1 MCNHSVFSYFIT
13 ESKNAGDL
21 SFSELPVKRIF
32 GEYIIFT
39 DSNTPF
45 AFAAEGK
52 TECAVFGLTVDVLSG
67 ESDNI
72 AGEIVKNCKSIQD
85 VVEYEKNL
93 GGKYVLFFKQGTQHY
108 IQGDATCSIPIFY
121 NTEGTFVCSSNV
133 QYVVSVK
140 KYCVDDEYAK
150 IRRSG
155 DISQAMPYDITPYR
169 QIKQLIPNHYLDIN
183 KQASV
188 RFINSVQKQKEISV
202 EQATETVR
210 PMIENLLALYLRHY
224 KIYCPITSGRDSRVV
239 LSFLL
244 SSKAAFRCYTIK
256 HPEHSDNAQDIT
268 VPIELCEKIGTKH
281 QLIEDVAV
289 PEALK
294 KEMDSL
300 LGEGNYSLRTLQIAQ
315 TIKEYFGDGAIING
329 DIIGQVGK
337 CSLHRDIP
345 AIFATPS
352 YFRCKLHN
360 YSKEAKKQ
368 LKLWLD
374 EIKTSGEKTNTFDL
388 FSIENRMGRWAA
400 QTNLLYST
408 IGQHSLNIFNSR
420 SIIYTWTVVSRGKR
434 KKSFIHIGLINKTA
448 PDLLMIPFEKDLSVA
463 IRISKATGVS
473 YLMASYLKYIAEK
486 LSFLR
491 KQKGVQCEKNTDSK

>member
-1 MCNHSVFSYFIT
+1 MCNNSVFSYFIT
-13 ESKNAGDL
+13 ESNNVGDL
-21 SFSELPVKRIF
+21 FFCELPIKRIF
-32 GEYIIFT
+32 GKHTVFM
-39 DSNTPF
+39 DSNTRFSF
-45 AFAAEGK
+45 ATEGT
-52 TECAVFGLTVDVLSG
+52 TECAIFGLAVDVVSG
-67 ESDNI
+67 ESDDL
-72 AGEIVKNCKSIQD
+72 AEKIVKKCKSMKD
-85 VVEYEKNL
+85 VVEYEASL
-93 GGKYVLFFKQGTQHY
+93 GGKYILLYKRGEQY
-108 IQGDATCSIPIFY
+108 YMQGDATCSIPIFY
-121 NTEGTFVCSSNV
+121 NTEGPFVCSSNA
-133 QYVVSVK
+133 QYIVNVK
-140 KYCVDDEYAK
+140 KYCADDEYAK

-202 EQATETVR
+202 EQATERVL
-210 PMIENLLALYLRHY
+210 PMVEKLLALYLRHY

-268 VPIELCEKIGTKH
+268 VPIELCEKMGIKH
-281 QLIEDVAV
+281 QLVEDVTV
-289 PEALK
+289 PEVLK
-294 KEMDSL
+294 DEMDAL
-300 LGEGNYSLRTLQIAQ
+300 LGEGSYSFRTLQIAQ
-315 TIKEYFGDGAIING
+315 TIKEYFSNGAIING

-345 AIFATPS
+345 AIFATPF

-374 EIKTSGEKTNTFDL
+374 EIKISGEKINTFDL

-400 QTNLLYST
+400 QENLIYNA
-408 IGQHSLNIFNSR
+408 IGQVYLNIFNSR
-420 SIIYTWTVVSRGKR
+420 SIIYVWTAVSRKLR
-434 KKSFIHIGLINKTA
+434 KKSLLHIGLIDNKA
-448 PDLLMIPFEKDLSVA
+448 SILLDTPFEQDESILIRLS
-463 IRISKATGVS
+463 KLNGLF
-473 YLMASYLKYIAEK
+473 YLLSSYLKYYIEK
-486 LSFLR
+486 LLFFRR
-491 KQKGVQCEKNTDSK
+491 KAHEKTDNNSR